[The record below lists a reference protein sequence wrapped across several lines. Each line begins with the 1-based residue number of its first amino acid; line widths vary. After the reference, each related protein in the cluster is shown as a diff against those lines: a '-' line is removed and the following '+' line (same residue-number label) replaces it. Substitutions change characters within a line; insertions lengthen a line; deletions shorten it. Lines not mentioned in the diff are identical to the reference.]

1 MPTKV
6 VSISADNQQAA
17 SGADAGTSGLG
28 MVGALVQSFNALLR
42 LMANMA
48 LSAAAVAIATV
59 TTQVK
64 TTATFTYLI
73 SGLFKTKAA
82 TDPFWTV
89 AILQAATGFANI
101 PIGSAA
107 MFLFMIDAAGVA
119 TVIEGPVGVGANA
132 PAVPADSIPEDRA
145 IVGTCKVVGVT
156 AAFLAGTDNWN
167 KAGVTFTFGDG
178 YDASLVGAYRITTR
192 V

>member
-1 MPTKV
+1 MATKT
-6 VSISADNQQAA
+6 VSVSADNQQAA

-42 LMANMA
+42 LVANA
-48 LSAAAVAIATV
+48 AYSAAAVAIATV

-64 TTATFTYLI
+64 TTATLTYLI
-73 SGLFKTKAA
+73 SGVFKTKAA
-82 TDPFWTV
+82 TDNFWTV

-132 PAVPADSIPEDRA
+132 PAVPADSIPEDRCIA
-145 IVGTCKVVGVT
+145 GTCKVVAVS
-156 AAFLAGTDNWN
+156 AAFLAGTDAWN
-167 KAGVTFTFGDG
+167 KAGVTFTFSDG
-178 YDASLVGAYRITTR
+178 YDAALVGAYRITTR